1 MKNTYIL
8 TEFICWLEDQNYDE
22 KTIDK
27 YERYLVRYNDYLWRA
42 YQITINDPAKFNITM
57 IDNYIKI
64 LQLTYAPKTINLII
78 ASIRS
83 YMKYCDR
90 MDYCQYDY
98 RRITMIKENDKEAL
112 FVNREDY
119 ETILARISFNEK
131 DRLTRIRNILLC
143 KFLFECMLRVSEA
156 CSIKLNDFNE
166 IGGKVFLQVVGKG
179 KVLRTVSV
187 NNNTYNQILEYV
199 KLRSFESE
207 YLFTSLA
214 NNTKWKMLSRNS
226 VAWIVKKY
234 REMCWIHKKITPHS
248 FRHWGATLMVGVNTP
263 LNVVQK
269 ILWHKYITTTQRYTH
284 VVNSDLAYYQELA
297 FSS

>member
-214 NNTKWKMLSRNS
+214 NNTK
-226 VAWIVKKY
+226 
-234 REMCWIHKKITPHS
+234 
-248 FRHWGATLMVGVNTP
+248 
-263 LNVVQK
+263 
-269 ILWHKYITTTQRYTH
+269 
-284 VVNSDLAYYQELA
+284 
-297 FSS
+297 